1 MFKTLFTLVR
11 GATAAAEGEVV
22 AHNAAPA
29 KSASQ
34 IRERPL
40 MEIDRAK

>member
-22 AHNAAPA
+22 DHNVLLTVDQQNPGAPA
-29 KSASQ
+29 
-34 IRERPL
+34 
-40 MEIDRAK
+40 DGD